1 MTGRERILSALEHKK
16 TDCLPLMPITMM
28 LAADEIGVPYGR
40 YATDARLLCQGQ
52 VAIAEHFGFDY
63 VSVISDP
70 GVESGDCG
78 ASIIYYENQPPAVD
92 EKNALLADK
101 SRLASLKP
109 PAPHSGRRM
118 SNRIEGVRLLKEKAG
133 KDLLVEGWVEGPTAE
148 SADLRGINH
157 LMIDFI
163 DDPDFVKELFA
174 FVYELA
180 MPFARAQVEAGADI
194 IGVGDAASSLVG
206 PSIYEDFVWEY
217 QKKWNDGIHAMGAKT
232 RLHICGN
239 TTANLA
245 MIGKLGYD
253 MVDLDWMVSV
263 AEARKQMGPDQVL
276 LGNIDPVRV
285 LFSGTPEI
293 VLREIEKCYQEA
305 GSNYIVGAGCEVPRG
320 TPEENLLALSR
331 FAKETR
337 PGV

>member
-1 MTGRERILSALEHKK
+1 MNGRERILSALEHKK
-16 TDCLPLMPITMM
+16 TDCLALMPITMM
-28 LAADEIGVPYGR
+28 LAADEVGIPYGK

-52 VAIAEHFGFDY
+52 TAIAERYGFDY

-101 SRLASLKP
+101 TRLASLKA
-109 PAPHSGRRM
+109 PAPVSGKRM

-133 KDLLVEGWVEGPTAE
+133 RDLLVEGWVEGPTAE

-157 LMIDFI
+157 LMMDFI
-163 DDPDFVKELFA
+163 DDPDFINDLFGFA
-174 FVYELA
+174 YELA
-180 MPFARAQVEAGADI
+180 MAFAREQIKAGADI

-206 PSIYEDFVWEY
+206 PSIYDEFIFSY

-239 TTANLA
+239 ITSNLEK
-245 MIGKLGYD
+245 IGQLGYD
-253 MVDLDWMVSV
+253 MVDLDWMVNV
-263 AEARKQMGPDQVL
+263 GEARKAMGPDQVL

-285 LFSGTPEI
+285 LYAGNPDLVRSEI
-293 VLREIEKCYQEA
+293 GKCRNEA

-320 TPEENLLALSR
+320 TPRENLEALSR
-331 FAKETR
+331 FAKGTR
-337 PGV
+337 PA